1 MRLASTSFADQLLKG
16 EDEQA
21 TKAKQLAIE
30 EVDKD
35 DKSTS
40 GSMDLGD

>member
-1 MRLASTSFADQLLKG
+1 MRLASTSFADQLFKG

-35 DKSTS
+35 DKSTRRFKIA
-40 GSMDLGD
+40 